1 MTIVNGM
8 SLPERM
14 TKARVAVLISG
25 RGSNMIALIEA
36 ARSPTYPAEIAL
48 VLSNRPAAAG
58 LSHAQAAG
66 IATSVVD
73 HVVYGG
79 DRERFE
85 LALEEVLARYRIEIA
100 CLAGFMRVLT
110 APCVRRWE
118 GKMLNIH
125 PSLLPAFK
133 GLDTHRRALASGVKI
148 HGATVHFVT
157 ADVDCGPIIAQGAL
171 AVREQDTP
179 ETLES
184 RVLAIEH
191 RIYPIALA
199 LVARGQARL
208 VGGRCQISRDP
219 ISGIRD
225 QTSTDQIAGKRDQ
238 MDILISP
245 LIPDASLI
253 PDT

>member
-1 MTIVNGM
+1 MTIVTGM

-73 HVVYGG
+73 HLVYGG

-100 CLAGFMRVLT
+100 C
-110 APCVRRWE
+110 
-118 GKMLNIH
+118 
-125 PSLLPAFK
+125 LPAFK

-171 AVREQDTP
+171 AVREQDSP
-179 ETLES
+179 ETIES

-208 VGGRCQISRDP
+208 VGARCQISSDQ

-225 QTSTDQIAGKRDQ
+225 QLAGKRDQ

>member
-1 MTIVNGM
+1 MTIVTGM

-85 LALEEVLARYRIEIA
+85 LALEEVLGQYRIEIA

-110 APCVRRWE
+110 APCVRRWR
-118 GKMLNIH
+118 GKMLNID
-125 PSLLPAFK
+125 PSRFRHSK
-133 GLDTHRRALASGVKI
+133 GWQTGI
-148 HGATVHFVT
+148 HE
-157 ADVDCGPIIAQGAL
+157 CLQ
-171 AVREQDTP
+171 
-179 ETLES
+179 
-184 RVLAIEH
+184 
-191 RIYPIALA
+191 
-199 LVARGQARL
+199 
-208 VGGRCQISRDP
+208 VG
-219 ISGIRD
+219 
-225 QTSTDQIAGKRDQ
+225 
-238 MDILISP
+238 
-245 LIPDASLI
+245 
-253 PDT
+253 

>member
-1 MTIVNGM
+1 
-8 SLPERM
+8 
-14 TKARVAVLISG
+14 
-25 RGSNMIALIEA
+25 
-36 ARSPTYPAEIAL
+36 
-48 VLSNRPAAAG
+48 
-58 LSHAQAAG
+58 
-66 IATSVVD
+66 
-73 HVVYGG
+73 
-79 DRERFE
+79 
-85 LALEEVLARYRIEIA
+85 
-100 CLAGFMRVLT
+100 
-110 APCVRRWE
+110 
-118 GKMLNIH
+118 MLNIH

-208 VGGRCQISRDP
+208 VGGRCQISRD
-219 ISGIRD
+219 